1 MVILDLMRLMGTL
14 ADGATG
20 EITVAST
27 ADREVAEKWCARS
40 GNTVLDV
47 DVDASGAGTLT
58 VRRGRPPDPLA
69 VLGADRM
76 PGARLWMYT
85 NFHCNLACDYCCVAS
100 SPQTPRRELGADRI
114 ARLAKEAADWGVHEI
129 FLTGGEPFLLPDIGT
144 IVRSCAALLPTTVLT
159 NAMVF
164 RGRGLRE
171 LESIPRD
178 NVALQISL
186 DSATPELHDAHR
198 GHGSWAKALAGI
210 RLALGLGFR
219 VRVAATVA
227 APAPGELSAF
237 HQFLDELGIA
247 PNDQVVRPIAHEGLA
262 SEGVVITRASLVPEV
277 TVTAEG
283 VYWHPV
289 AATDK
294 DALVTHQIEPLTPA
308 LNEISRAFADQWARR
323 ASAAQLFP
331 CA

>member
-1 MVILDLMRLMGTL
+1 MVIIDLMRLMGTL
-14 ADGATG
+14 ADGAAG
-20 EITVAST
+20 EITVRSAEER
-27 ADREVAEKWCARS
+27 AIAEKWCARS
-40 GNTVLDV
+40 GNTVLAADV
-47 DVDASGAGTLT
+47 DGSGAGTLT
-58 VRRGRPPDPLA
+58 VRRGRPADPLT

-144 IVRSCAALLPTTVLT
+144 IVGSCAALLPTTVLT
-159 NAMVF
+159 NGMVF
-164 RGRGLRE
+164 RGGGLRE
-171 LESIPRD
+171 LESIPRES
-178 NVALQISL
+178 VALQISL

-198 GHGSWAKALAGI
+198 GQGSWAKAVAGI
-210 RLALGLGFR
+210 RLALAKGFR

-227 APAPGELSAF
+227 APAPGQLSAF
-237 HQFLDELGIA
+237 HQFLDGLGIA
-247 PNDQVVRPIAHEGLA
+247 PDDQVVRPIACEGVA
-262 SEGVVITRASLVPEV
+262 SEGVVITRASLVPEI

-289 AATDK
+289 AATD
-294 DALVTHQIEPLTPA
+294 DEALVTRRIEPLASA
-308 LNEISRAFADQWARR
+308 LDDISRAFAEQWAHAAR
-323 ASAAQLFP
+323 AAQLFP

>member
-1 MVILDLMRLMGTL
+1 MVIFDLMRLMETL

-20 EITVAST
+20 EVTVGSA
-27 ADREVAEKWCARS
+27 AERELAEKWCARS
-40 GNTVLDV
+40 GNTVLQAEV
-47 DVDASGAGTLT
+47 DSSGVGVLT
-58 VRRGRPPDPLA
+58 VRRGRPLDPLQI
-69 VLGADRM
+69 LGPDRM
-76 PGARLWMYT
+76 PGARLWIYT

-114 ARLAKEAADWGVHEI
+114 ARLAREAADWGVREI
-129 FLTGGEPFLLPDIGT
+129 FLTGGEPFLVADIGT
-144 IVRSCAALLPTTVLT
+144 IVRSCATLLPTTVLT

-164 RGRGLRE
+164 KGRGLRE

-178 NVALQISL
+178 GVALQISL
-186 DSATPELHDAHR
+186 DSATPDRHDAHR
-198 GHGSWAKALAGI
+198 GRRSWATAVTGI

-227 APAPGELSAF
+227 APAPGELAAF
-237 HQFLDELGIA
+237 HRFLDDLGIA
-247 PNDQVVRPIAHEGLA
+247 PDDQVVRPIAHEGVA
-262 SEGVVITRASLVPEV
+262 SAGVVLTRASLIPEI

-289 AATDK
+289 AATDA
-294 DALVTHQIEPLTPA
+294 DALVTRQIEPLTPA
-308 LNEISRAFADQWARR
+308 LNRISEAFAEQWARA

>member
-1 MVILDLMRLMGTL
+1 VVIIDLMRLMGTL

-20 EITVAST
+20 EITVRSA
-27 ADREVAEKWCARS
+27 AERALAEKWCARS
-40 GNTVLDV
+40 GNTVLDT
-47 DVDASGAGTLT
+47 DVDGSGAGTLT

-100 SPQTPRRELGADRI
+100 SPQAPRRELGADRI

-144 IVRSCAALLPTTVLT
+144 IVGSCAALLPTTVLT
-159 NAMVF
+159 NGMVF

-171 LESIPRD
+171 LESIPRGD
-178 NVALQISL
+178 VALQISL
-186 DSATPELHDAHR
+186 DSAMPQLHDAHR
-198 GHGSWAKALAGI
+198 GQGSWAKAVAGI
-210 RLALGLGFR
+210 QLALRLGFR

-237 HQFLDELGIA
+237 HRFLDDLGIA
-247 PNDQVVRPIAHEGLA
+247 SGDQVVRPIAHEGIA
-262 SEGVVITRASLVPEV
+262 SAGVAITRASLVPEI

-289 AATDK
+289 AATDD
-294 DALVTHQIEPLTPA
+294 DALVTRRIEPLTPA
-308 LNEISRAFADQWARR
+308 LDDISRAFAEQWARA

>member
-1 MVILDLMRLMGTL
+1 VVIIDLMRLMGTL
-14 ADGATG
+14 ADGAAG
-20 EITVAST
+20 EITVRSA
-27 ADREVAEKWCARS
+27 AERELAEKWCARS
-40 GNTVLDV
+40 GNTLLDANV
-47 DVDASGAGTLT
+47 DSSGAGRLT

-69 VLGADRM
+69 VLGAERI

-100 SPQTPRRELGADRI
+100 SPQTPQRALGADRI
-114 ARLAKEAADWGVHEI
+114 ARLAREAADWGVHEI

-144 IVRSCAALLPTTVLT
+144 IVGSCAALLPTTVLT

-171 LESIPRD
+171 LKSIPRD

-186 DSATPELHDAHR
+186 DSATPGLHDAHR
-198 GHGSWAKALAGI
+198 GQGSWAKAVAGI

-227 APAPGELSAF
+227 APAPGQLSDF
-237 HQFLDELGIA
+237 HDFLDELGIA
-247 PNDQVVRPIAHEGLA
+247 PDDQIVRPIAHEGVA
-262 SEGVVITRASLVPEV
+262 SAGVVLTRASLVPEI
-277 TVTAEG
+277 TVTAGG

-289 AATDK
+289 AATDNN
-294 DALVTHQIEPLTPA
+294 ALVTRRIEPLAPA
-308 LNEISRAFADQWARR
+308 LDEISRAFAEQWARA

>member
-1 MVILDLMRLMGTL
+1 MVILDLMRLMGAL
-14 ADGATG
+14 ADGGTG
-20 EITVAST
+20 EIIVVSAGE
-27 ADREVAEKWCARS
+27 RELAEKWCERT

-47 DVDASGAGTLT
+47 DVDDSGAGTLT

-114 ARLAKEAADWGVHEI
+114 ARLAREAADWGVHEI

-144 IVRSCAALLPTTVLT
+144 IVGSCAALPPTTVLT
-159 NAMVF
+159 NGMVF

-171 LESIPRD
+171 LDSIPRH

-198 GHGSWAKALAGI
+198 GQGSWAKAVAGI
-210 RLALGLGFR
+210 RLALRLGLPRTGCCHR
-219 VRVAATVA
+219 
-227 APAPGELSAF
+227 
-237 HQFLDELGIA
+237 
-247 PNDQVVRPIAHEGLA
+247 
-262 SEGVVITRASLVPEV
+262 
-277 TVTAEG
+277 
-283 VYWHPV
+283 
-289 AATDK
+289 
-294 DALVTHQIEPLTPA
+294 
-308 LNEISRAFADQWARR
+308 RR
-323 ASAAQLFP
+323 ATAGRAERLPRVSR
-331 CA
+331 

>member
-1 MVILDLMRLMGTL
+1 VVIIDLMRLMGTL

-20 EITVAST
+20 EITVAS
-27 ADREVAEKWCARS
+27 AEERELVEKWCARS
-40 GNTVLDV
+40 GNTVLDA
-47 DVDASGAGTLT
+47 DVDGSGVGTVT
-58 VRRGRPPDPLA
+58 VRRGRPPDPEA

-129 FLTGGEPFLLPDIGT
+129 FLTGGEPFLLPDIGI
-144 IVRSCAALLPTTVLT
+144 IVGSCAAVLPTTVLT
-159 NAMVF
+159 NGMVF

-171 LESIPRD
+171 IESISRD

-198 GHGSWAKALAGI
+198 GHGSWAKAVEGI
-210 RLALGLGFR
+210 RLALGLGLR
-219 VRVAATVA
+219 VRVAATVES
-227 APAPGELSAF
+227 PAPGALRTF
-237 HQFLDELGIA
+237 HDFLDDLGIA
-247 PNDQVVRPIAHEGLA
+247 PNDQIVRPIAREGVA
-262 SEGVVITRASLVPEV
+262 EAGVVITRASVVPEI

-283 VYWHPV
+283 IYWHPV
-289 AATDK
+289 AATDEQ
-294 DALVTHQIEPLTPA
+294 ALVTRRVEPLTPT
-308 LNEISRAFADQWARR
+308 LDEISRAFAEQWARA

>member
-1 MVILDLMRLMGTL
+1 VVIIDLMRLMVTL

-20 EITVAST
+20 EITVAS
-27 ADREVAEKWCARS
+27 ADERDLAEKWCARS
-40 GNTVLDV
+40 GNTIVAADV
-47 DVDASGAGTLT
+47 DVSGAGTLT

-100 SPQTPRRELGADRI
+100 SPQSPPRELGADRI

-144 IVRSCAALLPTTVLT
+144 IVRSCATVLPTTVLT

-171 LESIPRD
+171 LDAIPRD

-186 DSATPELHDAHR
+186 DSATPEQHDAHR
-198 GHGSWAKALAGI
+198 GPRSWSKAVAGI
-210 RLALGLGFR
+210 RLALELGFR
-219 VRVAATVA
+219 VRVAATIA
-227 APAPGELSAF
+227 APAPGELSTL
-237 HQFLDELGIA
+237 HGFLDDLGIA
-247 PNDQVVRPIAHEGLA
+247 PDDQIVRPIAREGVA
-262 SEGVVITRASLVPEV
+262 AAGVVITRASLVPEI

-289 AATDK
+289 AATDE
-294 DALVTHQIEPLTPA
+294 DALVTRQIEPLTPA
-308 LNEISRAFADQWARR
+308 LDEIARAFAEQWARA
-323 ASAAQLFP
+323 ASMAQLFP

>member
-1 MVILDLMRLMGTL
+1 MVIIDLMRLMGTL

-20 EITVAST
+20 EITVAS
-27 ADREVAEKWCARS
+27 AGERELVEKWCARS
-40 GNTVLDV
+40 GNTVLDA
-47 DVDASGAGTLT
+47 DVDGSGVGTVT
-58 VRRGRPPDPLA
+58 VRRGRPPDPKA

-100 SPQTPRRELGADRI
+100 SPQTPRRELGAARI

-129 FLTGGEPFLLPDIGT
+129 FLTGGEPFLLPDIGI
-144 IVRSCAALLPTTVLT
+144 IVGSCAAVLPTTVLT
-159 NAMVF
+159 NGMVF

-171 LESIPRD
+171 IESISRD

-198 GHGSWAKALAGI
+198 GHGSWAKAVTGI

-219 VRVAATVA
+219 VRVAATVE
-227 APAPGELSAF
+227 APGPGELSAF
-237 HQFLDELGIA
+237 HALLDELGIA
-247 PNDQVVRPIAHEGLA
+247 PDDQIVRPIAHEGVA
-262 SEGVVITRASLVPEV
+262 SAGVVITRASLVPEI

-289 AATDK
+289 AAIDE
-294 DALVTHQIEPLTPA
+294 DALVTHRIEPLTLA
-308 LNEISRAFADQWARR
+308 LDEISRAFAEQWARA

>member
-1 MVILDLMRLMGTL
+1 MVIIDLMRLMGTL

-20 EITVAST
+20 EITVASVT
-27 ADREVAEKWCARS
+27 EREVAEKWCARS
-40 GNTVLDV
+40 GNTVLYADV
-47 DVDASGAGTLT
+47 DGSGAGTLT
-58 VRRGRPPDPLA
+58 VRRGRPPDPMA
-69 VLGADRM
+69 VLGPERM

-100 SPQTPRRELGADRI
+100 SPQATRRELGADRT
-114 ARLAKEAADWGVHEI
+114 ARLAKEAADWGVREI

-164 RGRGLRE
+164 KGNGLRE

-186 DSATPELHDAHR
+186 DSATPEQHDVHR
-198 GHGSWAKALAGI
+198 GQGSWAKAVAGI
-210 RLALGLGFR
+210 RLTLGLGFR

-227 APAPGELSAF
+227 APGPGELSAL
-237 HQFLDELGIA
+237 HGLLDELGIA
-247 PNDQVVRPIAHEGLA
+247 PDDQIVRPIAQEGVA
-262 SEGVVITRASLVPEV
+262 DAGVVITRASLVPEI

-289 AATDK
+289 AATDE
-294 DALVTHQIEPLTPA
+294 DALVTRQIEPLTPT
-308 LNEISRAFADQWARR
+308 LDEISQAFAEQWARA

>member
-1 MVILDLMRLMGTL
+1 VVIIDLMRLMGTL

-20 EITVAST
+20 ELTVAS
-27 ADREVAEKWCARS
+27 AGERELVEKWCARS
-40 GNTVLDV
+40 GNTVLDA
-47 DVDASGAGTLT
+47 DVDGSGVGTVT
-58 VRRGRPPDPLA
+58 VRRGRPPDPEA

-100 SPQTPRRELGADRI
+100 SPQTPRRELGAARI

-129 FLTGGEPFLLPDIGT
+129 FLTGGEPFLLPDIGI
-144 IVRSCAALLPTTVLT
+144 IVGSCAAVLPTTVLT
-159 NAMVF
+159 NGMVF

-171 LESIPRD
+171 IESISRD

-198 GHGSWAKALAGI
+198 GHGSWAKAVEGI

-219 VRVAATVA
+219 VRVAATVES
-227 APAPGELSAF
+227 PAPGALRTF
-237 HQFLDELGIA
+237 HDFLDDLGIA
-247 PNDQVVRPIAHEGLA
+247 PNDQIVRPIAREGVA
-262 SEGVVITRASLVPEV
+262 EAGVVITRASVVPEI

-283 VYWHPV
+283 IYWHPV
-289 AATDK
+289 AATDEQ
-294 DALVTHQIEPLTPA
+294 ALVTRRVEPLTPT
-308 LNEISRAFADQWARR
+308 LDEISRAFAEQWARA

>member
-1 MVILDLMRLMGTL
+1 
-14 ADGATG
+14 
-20 EITVAST
+20 
-27 ADREVAEKWCARS
+27 
-40 GNTVLDV
+40 
-47 DVDASGAGTLT
+47 
-58 VRRGRPPDPLA
+58 
-69 VLGADRM
+69 
-76 PGARLWMYT
+76 MYT

-114 ARLAKEAADWGVHEI
+114 ARLAREAADWGVHEI

-144 IVRSCAALLPTTVLT
+144 IVGSCATLLPTTVLT

-164 RGRGLRE
+164 KGRGLRE

-186 DSATPELHDAHR
+186 DSAKPQLHDAHR
-198 GHGSWAKALAGI
+198 GQGSWAKAVAGI
-210 RLALGLGFR
+210 RLALEMGFR

-227 APAPGELSAF
+227 APGPGELRAF
-237 HQFLDELGIA
+237 HDFLDELGIA
-247 PNDQVVRPIAHEGLA
+247 PDDQVVRPIANEGVA
-262 SEGVVITRASLVPEV
+262 SEGVVITRASLVPEI

-289 AATDK
+289 AATDE
-294 DALVTHQIEPLTPA
+294 DALVTRRIEPLTQA
-308 LNEISRAFADQWARR
+308 LDEISRAFAEQWARS

>member
-1 MVILDLMRLMGTL
+1 MVIIDLMRLMGTL
-14 ADGATG
+14 AHGATG
-20 EITVAST
+20 EITVRSPEE
-27 ADREVAEKWCARS
+27 RVIAEKWCARS
-40 GNTVLDV
+40 GNTVLDA
-47 DVDASGAGTLT
+47 DVDGSGAGTLT
-58 VRRGRPPDPLA
+58 VRRGRPADPLT
-69 VLGADRM
+69 VLGAERM
-76 PGARLWMYT
+76 PGARLWIYT

-144 IVRSCAALLPTTVLT
+144 IVRNCAALLPTTVLT
-159 NAMVF
+159 NGMVF

-171 LESIPRD
+171 LESIPRE

-198 GHGSWAKALAGI
+198 GQGSWAKAVTGI

-227 APAPGELSAF
+227 APAPGALSAF
-237 HQFLDELGIA
+237 HDFLGDLGIA
-247 PNDQVVRPIAHEGLA
+247 PHDQVVRPIAHEGIA
-262 SEGVVITRASLVPEV
+262 SEGVVITRASLVPEI

-289 AATDK
+289 AATDD
-294 DALVTHQIEPLTPA
+294 DALVTRRIEPLTPA
-308 LNEISRAFADQWARR
+308 LDEITRAFAEQWASA

>member
-20 EITVAST
+20 EITVRSA
-27 ADREVAEKWCARS
+27 AERELAEKWCARS
-40 GNTVLDV
+40 GNTVLDAIA
-47 DVDASGAGTLT
+47 DTSGAWRLT
-58 VRRGRPPDPLA
+58 VRRGRLPDPA
-69 VLGADRM
+69 TVLGPDRM

-100 SPQTPRRELGADRI
+100 SPQAQRRELGADRI
-114 ARLAKEAADWGVHEI
+114 ARLATEAADWGVHEI
-129 FLTGGEPFLLPDIGT
+129 YLTGGEPFLLPDIGT
-144 IVRSCAALLPTTVLT
+144 IVSSCATLLPTTVLT

-164 RGRGLRE
+164 KGRGLRE

-186 DSATPELHDAHR
+186 DSATPTLHDAHR
-198 GHGSWAKALAGI
+198 GHGSWSKAVGGI
-210 RLALGLGFR
+210 RLALGMGFR

-227 APAPGELSAF
+227 APGPGELKCF
-237 HQFLDELGIA
+237 HRFLDDLGIA
-247 PNDQVVRPIAHEGLA
+247 AEDQVVRPIAHEGLA
-262 SEGVVITRASLVPEV
+262 TEGVVITRESLVPEI
-277 TVTAEG
+277 TVTADG

-289 AATDK
+289 AATDEQ
-294 DALVTHQIEPLTPA
+294 ALVTHRIEPLTPA
-308 LNEISRAFADQWARR
+308 LDEISRVFAEQWARA

>member
-1 MVILDLMRLMGTL
+1 MVIIDLMRLMGTL

-20 EITVAST
+20 EITVAS
-27 ADREVAEKWCARS
+27 AAERGLAEKWCARS
-40 GNTVLDV
+40 GNTVLDA
-47 DVDASGAGTLT
+47 DVDGSGAGTLT

-69 VLGADRM
+69 VLGANRM

-100 SPQTPRRELGADRI
+100 SPQTPRRVLSADRI

-129 FLTGGEPFLLPDIGT
+129 FLTGGEPFLLPDIGA

-159 NAMVF
+159 NGMVF

-186 DSATPELHDAHR
+186 DSATPQVHDAHR
-198 GHGSWAKALAGI
+198 GRGTWAKAVAGI
-210 RLALGLGFR
+210 RSALGLGFR
-219 VRVAATVA
+219 VRVAATVD
-227 APAPGELSAF
+227 APAPGHLSAF
-237 HQFLDELGIA
+237 HDFLDDLGIA
-247 PNDQVVRPIAHEGLA
+247 RGDQVVRPIAHEGVA
-262 SEGVVITRASLVPEV
+262 VAGVVLTRASLVPEI

-289 AATDK
+289 AATDE
-294 DALVTHQIEPLTPA
+294 DALVTRRIEPLTPA
-308 LNEISRAFADQWARR
+308 LDEISRVFADQWAHA

>member
-20 EITVAST
+20 EITVRSAEE
-27 ADREVAEKWCARS
+27 RELAEKWCVRS
-40 GNTVLDV
+40 GNSV
-47 DVDASGAGTLT
+47 VDANVNDSGAGRLT
-58 VRRGRPPDPLA
+58 VRRGRPLDPLA
-69 VLGADRM
+69 VLGVERM

-100 SPQTPRRELGADRI
+100 SPQTPRRELGAERI
-114 ARLAKEAADWGVHEI
+114 ARLAREAADWGVHQI

-144 IVRSCAALLPTTVLT
+144 IVGSCAALLPTTVLT
-159 NAMVF
+159 NGMVF
-164 RGRGLRE
+164 KGRGLRE
-171 LESIPRD
+171 LECMPRD
-178 NVALQISL
+178 NAALQISL

-198 GHGSWAKALAGI
+198 GQGSWAKAVAGI
-210 RLALGLGFR
+210 RLVLGLGFR

-237 HQFLDELGIA
+237 HDFLDDLGIA
-247 PNDQVVRPIAHEGLA
+247 RDDQIVRPIAHEGVA
-262 SEGVVITRASLVPEV
+262 SAGVVITRASLVPEI

-289 AATDK
+289 AATDE
-294 DALVTHQIEPLTPA
+294 DALVTRRIEPLTPA
-308 LNEISRAFADQWARR
+308 LDEISRAFAEQWARA

>member
-1 MVILDLMRLMGTL
+1 VVIIDLMRLMGTL
-14 ADGATG
+14 ADGAAG
-20 EITVAST
+20 EITVASGEER
-27 ADREVAEKWCARS
+27 DLAERWCARS
-40 GNTVLDV
+40 GHTVLDA

-100 SPQTPRRELGADRI
+100 SPQAPRRELGANQI

-129 FLTGGEPFLLPDIGT
+129 FLTGGEPFLLPDIGA
-144 IVRSCAALLPTTVLT
+144 IVHSCAVLLPTTVLT
-159 NAMVF
+159 NGMVF

-186 DSATPELHDAHR
+186 DSATPQLHDAHR
-198 GHGSWAKALAGI
+198 GQGSWAKAVAGI
-210 RLALGLGFR
+210 RLALELGFR
-219 VRVAATVA
+219 VRVAATVD
-227 APAPGELSAF
+227 APAPGHLSAF
-237 HQFLDELGIA
+237 HTFLDDLGIA
-247 PNDQVVRPIAHEGLA
+247 RDDQVVRPIAHEGVA
-262 SEGVVITRASLVPEV
+262 EAGVVLTRASLVPEI

-289 AATDK
+289 AATDEQ
-294 DALVTHQIEPLTPA
+294 ALVTQRIEPLTLA
-308 LNEISRAFADQWARR
+308 LNEISRAFADQWARA

>member
-1 MVILDLMRLMGTL
+1 MVIVDLMRLMGTL

-20 EITVAST
+20 EITVRST
-27 ADREVAEKWCARS
+27 AERELAEKWCARA
-40 GNTVLDV
+40 GNTV
-47 DVDASGAGTLT
+47 VDADIDVTGAGMLT
-58 VRRGRPPDPLA
+58 VRRGRAPDPAA
-69 VLGADRM
+69 VLGPDRM

-114 ARLAKEAADWGVHEI
+114 ARLAKEAAHWGVHEI

-144 IVRSCAALLPTTVLT
+144 IVRNCAAVLPTTVLT
-159 NAMVF
+159 NGMVF
-164 RGRGLRE
+164 RGRGLRA
-171 LESIPRD
+171 LESIPRG

-186 DSATPELHDAHR
+186 DSATPEPHDAHR
-198 GHGSWAKALAGI
+198 GRGSWSKAVAGI
-210 RLALGLGFR
+210 RLALDMGFR

-227 APAPGELSAF
+227 APPPGALKKF
-237 HQFLDELGIA
+237 HEFLDDLGIA
-247 PNDQVVRPIAHEGLA
+247 PEDQVVRPIAHEGLA
-262 SEGVVITRASLVPEV
+262 TEGVVITRASLVPEI
-277 TVTAEG
+277 TVTADG

-289 AATDK
+289 AATDEQ
-294 DALVTHQIEPLTPA
+294 ALVTRQIEPLTPA
-308 LNEISRAFADQWARR
+308 LDEISRAFAEQWARA

>member
-1 MVILDLMRLMGTL
+1 VVIIDLMRLMGTL

-20 EITVAST
+20 EITVAS
-27 ADREVAEKWCARS
+27 AEERELVEKWCARS
-40 GNTVLDV
+40 GNTVLDA
-47 DVDASGAGTLT
+47 DVDGSGVGTVT
-58 VRRGRPPDPLA
+58 VRRGRPPDPEA

-129 FLTGGEPFLLPDIGT
+129 FLTGGEPFLLPDIGI
-144 IVRSCAALLPTTVLT
+144 IVGSCAAVLPTTVLT
-159 NAMVF
+159 NGMVF

-171 LESIPRD
+171 IESISRD

-186 DSATPELHDAHR
+186 DSATPDLHDAHR
-198 GHGSWAKALAGI
+198 GQGTWAKAVAGI
-210 RLALGLGFR
+210 RMALGLGFR

-237 HQFLDELGIA
+237 HRFLDDLGIE
-247 PNDQVVRPIAHEGLA
+247 PDDQVVRPIAHEGVA
-262 SEGVVITRASLVPEV
+262 SAGVVLTRASLVPEI

-289 AATDK
+289 AATDEE
-294 DALVTHQIEPLTPA
+294 ALVTRQVEPLTPA
-308 LNEISRAFADQWARR
+308 LDEISRAFAEQWARS

>member
-1 MVILDLMRLMGTL
+1 MVIIDLMRLMGTL

-20 EITVAST
+20 EVTVAS
-27 ADREVAEKWCARS
+27 AAERELAEKWCERS
-40 GNTVLDV
+40 GNTVLDA
-47 DVDASGAGTLT
+47 DVNDSGVGTLT

-69 VLGADRM
+69 VLGAERM

-100 SPQTPRRELGADRI
+100 SPQAPRRELGADRI
-114 ARLAKEAADWGVHEI
+114 ARLAREAADWGVHDI

-144 IVRSCAALLPTTVLT
+144 IVRSCAAVLPTTVLT
-159 NAMVF
+159 NGMVF

-186 DSATPELHDAHR
+186 DSATPVLHDAHR
-198 GHGSWAKALAGI
+198 GQGSWAKALAGI
-210 RLALGLGFR
+210 RLALALGFR

-227 APAPGELSAF
+227 APAPGELRAF
-237 HQFLDELGIA
+237 HAFLDDLGIA
-247 PNDQVVRPIAHEGLA
+247 PDDQIVRPIAQEGVA
-262 SEGVVITRASLVPEV
+262 DAGVVITRASLVPEI

-289 AATDK
+289 AATDEE
-294 DALVTHQIEPLTPA
+294 ALVTRRIEPLTPA
-308 LNEISRAFADQWARR
+308 LDAVSRAFAEQWARA